1 MKKINDFILRN
12 AIWLALGACGYILLN
27 PAIAEINTLFLVVII
42 EALAL
47 ALSGVSVYSFTKIN
61 FIGGDSFQDDSSR
74 SDFSHTLGF
83 IFLGVHICV
92 GLTVLGV
99 YIAQFSG

>member
-12 AIWLALGACGYILLN
+12 AIWLALGGCGYLLLN
-27 PAIAEINTLFLVVII
+27 PAIAEMNTLILIIII

-47 ALSGVSVYSFTKIN
+47 ALSGISVYSFTKLN
-61 FIGGDSFQDDSSR
+61 FTNSDYSR
-74 SDFSHTLGF
+74 MDFPNNGLSHTLGF